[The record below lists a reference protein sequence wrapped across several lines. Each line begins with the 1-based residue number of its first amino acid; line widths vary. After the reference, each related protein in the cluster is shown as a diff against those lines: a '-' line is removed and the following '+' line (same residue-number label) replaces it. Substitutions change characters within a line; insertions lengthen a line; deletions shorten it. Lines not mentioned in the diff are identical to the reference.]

1 MNEELLFEYPLK
13 ADRKRFESEIL
24 SAAPE
29 NFKAQRARAFVILI
43 IGYVLIPLSDI
54 IPWKMPAKVVPIIG
68 VVLVILAILRMKTL
82 INARRTG
89 IEIDAYETYMQITYL
104 DNINSYPRK
113 TVKLY
118 YDNIVL
124 CNISNSCESAM
135 MIYQPQ
141 NSEEICIDRNGEKTV
156 ENVLN
161 GQLIFD
167 INPYS
172 YEQYFFLY
180 VAPRLFKTSTKGWK
194 TAKKF
199 GTEYEYI
206 TKYLQ

>member
-24 SAAPE
+24 SSAPE
-29 NFKAQRARAFVILI
+29 NFKAQRARAFVMLI

-54 IPWKMPAKVVPIIG
+54 IPWETPAKVVPIIG
-68 VVLVILAILRMKTL
+68 IVLVIIAILTMKSL
-82 INARRTG
+82 IGARRTG
-89 IEIDAYETYMQITYL
+89 VEIDAYETYMQITCI
-104 DNINSYPRK
+104 DNINSYPRR
-113 TVKLY
+113 TVKVY

-124 CNISNSCESAM
+124 CNISNGCVSAM

-141 NSEEICIDRNGEKTV
+141 NSEEICIDRNGEKAFD
-156 ENVLN
+156 NVLS
-161 GQLIFD
+161 GQLTFD

-180 VAPRLFKTSTKGWK
+180 VAPKLFKTSTKGWK
-194 TAKKF
+194 TVKKF
-199 GTEYEYI
+199 GTEYEYAA
-206 TKYLQ
+206 KYLQ